1 MTEVNFSV
9 GLDPESIQADI
20 SINCFLNSF
29 LRESKAVT
37 WQKSS
42 ANQEVAIVPLN
53 NGQQLIYIPVSYHS
67 ALGIHEYQL
76 PLKLVSQSE
85 KSEEKLLNFNEFL
98 QLIINDVDIVGDLT
112 NEQKSIFI
120 QRVVESRANTQ
131 AAIAARD
138 NLQAIYSGELNFAQ
152 AEQGLI
158 AGHSVH
164 PAPKSREQFSE
175 EDARLFAPEHQA
187 KFALYW
193 FAVSPSITITDSTGH
208 YGISERIQQLLTADT
223 QLSEA
228 VFGKVPENYLL
239 LPVHPWQAKLLLNT
253 ADIQQYQ
260 ERGLLVNLGAIGE
273 NWYPTSSTRS
283 LYSPGLPYMLKFSL
297 SVKLTNSIRNLSLK
311 EVIRG
316 TRLQQVFDTEKLC
329 SFGQQY
335 ASFKVMQEPAF
346 IGLINSEGE
355 VIAESLVALRDNLL
369 MHTPQEEAVVLATL
383 TQQHPLAADSLIA
396 DRVKTVASHKNIS
409 ISQAAKYW
417 FNQYCKY
424 VVEPLFALQA
434 NYGIV
439 LLAHQQNIV
448 LKMERG
454 EPVGMYYRDC
464 QGTGYTELAYQLF
477 PEQLID
483 DAQMPEN
490 FWNED
495 KVRRYFPYYLI
506 INSTYNTIA
515 AVSSRC
521 AVSEV
526 DLLHILHGCLKQ
538 LQSQGVQDSF
548 CLDFV
553 LQNATLRSKGNFF
566 CYLQNY
572 NENSIPDPAVIY
584 FDLENPIAK
593 IEQLA
598 SAKNTS
604 TKKTVSEVM

>member
-1 MTEVNFSV
+1 M
-9 GLDPESIQADI
+9 
-20 SINCFLNSF
+20 
-29 LRESKAVT
+29 
-37 WQKSS
+37 
-42 ANQEVAIVPLN
+42 
-53 NGQQLIYIPVSYHS
+53 
-67 ALGIHEYQL
+67 
-76 PLKLVSQSE
+76 
-85 KSEEKLLNFNEFL
+85 
-98 QLIINDVDIVGDLT
+98 
-112 NEQKSIFI
+112 
-120 QRVVESRANTQ
+120 
-131 AAIAARD
+131 
-138 NLQAIYSGELNFAQ
+138 QAIYSGELNFEQ

-175 EDARLFAPEHQA
+175 SDARLFTPEHQTQ
-187 KFALYW
+187 FALYW
-193 FAVSPSITITDSTGH
+193 FAVSPSIAITDSTGQ
-208 YGISERIQQLLTADT
+208 YEINERIQQLLTADT

-228 VFGKVPENYLL
+228 ILDKVPDNYLL
-239 LPVHPWQAKLLLNT
+239 LPVHPWQAKLLLNIR
-253 ADIQQYQ
+253 DIQQYQ
-260 ERGLLVNLGAIGE
+260 EKGLLVNLGAIGA

-316 TRLQQVFDTEKLC
+316 TRLQQVFNTEQLC

-346 IGLINSEGE
+346 IGLINSKSEA
-355 VIAESLVALRDNLL
+355 IDESLVALRDNLL
-369 MHTPQEEAVVLATL
+369 MHASQEEAVVLATL
-383 TQQHPLAADSLIA
+383 TQQHPLAEDSLIA

-417 FNQYCKY
+417 FNQYCQY

-448 LKMERG
+448 LKMEQG

-490 FWNED
+490 FWSKD
-495 KVRRYFPYYLI
+495 KVLRYFPYYLI

-515 AVSSRC
+515 AISARC
-521 AVSEV
+521 DVSEK
-526 DLLHILHGCLKQ
+526 DLLHILHASLKQ
-538 LQSQGVQDSF
+538 MQSQGVQDSF

-593 IEQLA
+593 IEQSA

-604 TKKTVSEVM
+604 TTKVVSGIV